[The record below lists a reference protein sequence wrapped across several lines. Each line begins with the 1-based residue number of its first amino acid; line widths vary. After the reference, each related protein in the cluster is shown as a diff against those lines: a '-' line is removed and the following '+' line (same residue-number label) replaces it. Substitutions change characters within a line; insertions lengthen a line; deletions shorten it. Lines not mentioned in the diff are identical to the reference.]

1 MTLDQEL
8 VKIELNPNLKLEIT
22 GAFLSF
28 TNQFDAWQQQNNSI
42 IVTDATHLKAMAEA
56 GTLRKE
62 IKKARVAVEKKRVEL
77 KKDSL
82 DYGKAVDKV
91 AKLIESK
98 LTPLEEE
105 LSKKENF
112 LIIQEN
118 ERLNARRDMRVAR
131 IKDLEYAKSLL
142 YDDLLNMSDEKF
154 EDEIVKSKLL
164 FEHKQAE
171 AKRNEEER
179 LAVIIERE
187 VERKAE
193 RKALIE
199 EQERLA
205 AEAQKEKE
213 RADELAKQLDEANKK
228 RIFLP
233 NLLPD
238 EFADGLRWLNPMTES
253 KAVRL
258 ADDSID
264 YYDPNTKYIVMDS
277 HNNLTTFG
285 DEVETID
292 FERLVY
298 YIENEMPHRS
308 AIIKHGN
315 NNFVFMDEDGNPHTI
330 NRLSEILEI
339 YL

>member
-1 MTLDQEL
+1 MILDQEL

-42 IVTDATHLKAMAEA
+42 VVTDATHLKAMTEA

-82 DYGKAVDKV
+82 DYGKAVDKI
-91 AKLIESK
+91 AKLIEGK

-118 ERLNARRDMRVAR
+118 ERLNVRRDMRIAR
-131 IKDLEYAKSLL
+131 IKDLEYAKELL

-171 AKRNEEER
+171 AKRIEEER
-179 LAVIIERE
+179 IAEEARIKAEQEERSRVIREERE
-187 VERKAE
+187 AE

-199 EQERLA
+199 EQQRLA

-213 RADELAKQLDEANKK
+213 RADELRKQLDEANKK
-228 RIFLP
+228 RIVVPVELI
-233 NLLPD
+233 N
-238 EFADGLRWLNPMTES
+238 N
-253 KAVRL
+253 AVNEL
-258 ADDSID
+258 IVSAEEMNGEIFVLSSDDSI
-264 YYDPNTKYIVMDS
+264 S
-277 HNNLTTFG
+277 L
-285 DEVETID
+285 ETID

-298 YIENEMPHRS
+298 FIENEMPHRS